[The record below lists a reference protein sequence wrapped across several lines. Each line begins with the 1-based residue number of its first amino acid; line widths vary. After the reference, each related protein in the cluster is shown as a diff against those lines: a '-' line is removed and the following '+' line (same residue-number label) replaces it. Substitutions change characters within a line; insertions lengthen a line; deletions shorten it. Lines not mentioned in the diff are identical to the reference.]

1 MSKNKKAKFNNNS
14 ELSLTQLDL
23 FGNPLESLI
32 NDNIRPC
39 DNWINATKWCQHY
52 NKDWYEFSRSKET
65 KAFIRSLQKRLK
77 QSQVNSGNGSKV
89 TTGKIA
95 VVNSINKGR
104 AGSETWV
111 HPLLAIKLAEWLSPD
126 FDIYVKETFKRF
138 LDNDITLADEIIQR
152 SQSDDELKWIQAR
165 VEGKIARKSFTDEL
179 KKRGVTGVGYAMNT
193 DAIYTGLFGK
203 TAKQIKEERQ
213 IEHKDTTRDDMSFFE
228 LSAVRFAEANA
239 VKRMEKHGSTGNK
252 PTTIDSAIT
261 AQILKE
267 AMDKILE

>member
-23 FGNPLESLI
+23 FGNQLESLI
-32 NDNIRPC
+32 NDNIRLD
-39 DNWINATKWCQHY
+39 DNWINATKWCQYY
-52 NKDWYEFSRSKET
+52 NKQWAQVIKQPNFNRYM
-65 KAFIRSLQKRLK
+65 KALCEKFFGHSDIKSLY
-77 QSQVNSGNGSKV
+77 QV
-89 TTGKIA
+89 TGKPKQ
-95 VVNSINKGR
+95 VW
-104 AGSETWV
+104 T
-111 HPLLAIKLAEWLSPD
+111 HPLVAIKLAEELNPD